1 VAVLRGGET
10 RRMVFTD
17 ALRGDGTV
25 DRHIVINDYAN
36 TERCH
41 AREKFGWNSNDP
53 IGPRDD
59 VTLQQRQERLKRRI
73 VMRDLVYLDEA
84 HDVPVDH
91 VPYAIARMQTKRFS
105 HGFRNRSLR
114 ACPELAGRRVVHI
127 LLSSRWKHSA
137 AYVGT

>member
-1 VAVLRGGET
+1 
-10 RRMVFTD
+10 MVFRD

-25 DRHIVINDYAN
+25 DRRIVINDYAS

-73 VMRDLVYLDEA
+73 VMRDLLYFDEA

-91 VPYAIARMQTKRFS
+91 VADAIAGM
-105 HGFRNRSLR
+105 
-114 ACPELAGRRVVHI
+114 
-127 LLSSRWKHSA
+127 
-137 AYVGT
+137 